1 VGVAIVRLVIL
12 VEEKDEF
19 DPDWT
24 YNGTDL
30 TYWTIIEINIA
41 IVVSCVMTFKPLVTK
56 VFPGLLDSRMSS
68 DDPSFASSGPP
79 LTIGSKPSRN
89 PLSPARHDSWIEIPG
104 QSERADMML
113 RDLEAG
119 PDDLDSKPRLSTA
132 LPPSGSL
139 LQPPEM
145 DKKDTVRVNVNL
157 VEAPRISTDAASIRT
172 SDLGCIATTRSIG

>member
-1 VGVAIVRLVIL
+1 MIL
-12 VEEKDEF
+12 VEEKDET

-41 IVVSCVMTFKPLVTK
+41 IVVSCVMTFKPLMTK

-68 DDPSFASSGPP
+68 DDPSLASSGPP

-89 PLSPARHDSWIEIPG
+89 PLSPAQHDSWIEIPG
-104 QSERADMML
+104 QIDRGDTML

-119 PDDLDSKPRLSTA
+119 PTEFDPKPRLSTGA
-132 LPPSGSL
+132 PSSESLAQPSGV
-139 LQPPEM
+139 
-145 DKKDTVRVNVNL
+145 DKKDTIRVDINL
-157 VEAPRISTDAASIRT
+157 VEAPRISTDAASVRT
-172 SDLGCIATTRSIG
+172 SDLGRIATARSIG